1 VKDVLLVAALMIKQP
16 IGKARKAPI
25 VALIKKRTSP
35 LNTI

>member
-1 VKDVLLVAALMIKQP
+1 MRDVLLVAALMIKQP

-25 VALIKKRTSP
+25 VALIKMRTLP